1 MAGKK
6 SDYRFERGSAID
18 GHPAGAV
25 LWGSETEHQR
35 NYVAF
40 SGDYKN
46 QFLDS
51 VLIVKKVAAQTNA
64 SVGTLDATVA
74 RTISQCCDEI
84 LSGQWRD
91 QFFLNSIFLG
101 ADAFLQDNVNEVL
114 ANRGTVIMGGQIGKY
129 QHVHPDMHVQ
139 LNQNY
144 NQVFQVALRLT
155 LLTNI
160 RSLQNSL
167 LDLERLLRRK
177 SLEFERHDTARD
189 LKTIGTSKL
198 TSRKFNI
205 FGSKIERCVKRV
217 NDVCQNL
224 LELGWTHGKNSS
236 DFGDPL
242 NCTDIFVEKLKT
254 QCGIQFKIS
263 EFSGDGNQAIFDF
276 VELSS
281 ALKELALELRYICQE
296 LRHEVHA
303 QKQLEKLVNIAT
315 NISNSLSGGLTGNI
329 ANNLSNSHSNNLT
342 TNLPGS
348 LAGGN
353 AASNNSDGNVLTHD
367 GHLDSLTPLY
377 TLSMVALDVVG
388 KDVTVTLCAQESG
401 NEKQVLVPLIAET
414 LLSSIDSLSKALPV
428 FNTMTLQ
435 PLHPQNQLQS
445 NPNNSHIAQAAH
457 RI

>member
-1 MAGKK
+1 MAGRK
-6 SDYRFERGSAID
+6 SDYRFERGSAVD
-18 GHPAGAV
+18 GHPSGTT
-25 LWGSETEHQR
+25 LWGQRTESQR

-40 SGDYKN
+40 SGDFKN

-51 VLIVKKVAAQTNA
+51 VLTVKKVAAQTNIA
-64 SVGTLDATVA
+64 AGTLDATVG
-74 RTISQCCDEI
+74 RTISQCCDEV

-101 ADAFLQDNVNEVL
+101 ADAFLQDNVNEVI
-114 ANRGTVIMGGQIGKY
+114 ANRSTVIMGGQIGKY
-129 QHVHPDMHVQ
+129 QHVHPELHVQ

-160 RSLQNSL
+160 RHLQNSL

-177 SLEFERHDTARD
+177 SLEFERNDTARD
-189 LKTIGTSKL
+189 LKAIGSSKL

-205 FGSKIERCVKRV
+205 FGAKIERCVKRV

-224 LELGWTHGKNSS
+224 LDLGWTHGKAGLE
-236 DFGDPL
+236 FGDSL
-242 NCTDIFVEKLKT
+242 NCTNSFVENLKT
-254 QCGIQFKIS
+254 LCGIQFKIS

-315 NISNSLSGGLTGNI
+315 NISNSLSNVPAGGLSGNSI
-329 ANNLSNSHSNNLT
+329 AANNT
-342 TNLPGS
+342 
-348 LAGGN
+348 
-353 AASNNSDGNVLTHD
+353 DGNGGAHD
-367 GHLDSLTPLY
+367 GPLDSLTPLY

-388 KDVTVTLCAQESG
+388 KDVTVTLCAQENG

-445 NPNNSHIAQAAH
+445 NPNNSHIAQTVH

>member
-18 GHPAGAV
+18 GHPSGTT
-25 LWGSETEHQR
+25 LWGQKTENQR

-40 SGDYKN
+40 SGDFKN

-64 SVGTLDATVA
+64 AAGTLDATVG

-101 ADAFLQDNVNEVL
+101 ADAFLQDNVNEVI
-114 ANRGTVIMGGQIGKY
+114 ANRSTVIMGGQIGKY
-129 QHVHPDMHVQ
+129 QHVHPELHVQ

-189 LKTIGTSKL
+189 LKAIGTSKL

-205 FGSKIERCVKRV
+205 FGAKIERCVKRV

-224 LELGWTHGKNSS
+224 LDLGWTNGKAVSE
-236 DFGDPL
+236 FGDPL
-242 NCTDIFVEKLKT
+242 NCNDTFVENLKT
-254 QCGIQFKIS
+254 LCGIQFKIS

-296 LRHEVHA
+296 LRQEVHA

-315 NISNSLSGGLTGNI
+315 NISNSLSNGPSVVLSGNST
-329 ANNLSNSHSNNLT
+329 A
-342 TNLPGS
+342 
-348 LAGGN
+348 
-353 AASNNSDGNVLTHD
+353 NNSDGNGSTHD
-367 GHLDSLTPLY
+367 GPLDSLTPLY

-388 KDVTVTLCAQESG
+388 KDVTVTLCAQENG

-435 PLHPQNQLQS
+435 PLHPLTQLQS
-445 NPNNSHIAQAAH
+445 NPNNSHIAQTAH

>member
-18 GHPAGAV
+18 GHPAGTT
-25 LWGSETEHQR
+25 LWGQKTESQR

-40 SGDYKN
+40 SGDFKN

-51 VLIVKKVAAQTNA
+51 VLTVKKVAAETNIA
-64 SVGTLDATVA
+64 AGTLDATVG
-74 RTISQCCDEI
+74 RTISQCCDEV

-101 ADAFLQDNVNEVL
+101 ADAFLQDNVNEVI
-114 ANRGTVIMGGQIGKY
+114 ANRSTVILGGQIGKY
-129 QHVHPDMHVQ
+129 QHVHPELHVQ

-144 NQVFQVALRLT
+144 NQVFHVALRLT

-177 SLEFERHDTARD
+177 SLEFERNDTARD
-189 LKTIGTSKL
+189 LKTIGASKL

-205 FGSKIERCVKRV
+205 FGAKIERCVKRV

-224 LELGWTHGKNSS
+224 LELGWTHGKAGLE
-236 DFGDPL
+236 FGDSL
-242 NCTDIFVEKLKT
+242 NCTDTFVENLRT
-254 QCGIQFKIS
+254 LCGIQFKIS

-296 LRHEVHA
+296 LRQEVHA

-315 NISNSLSGGLTGNI
+315 NISNSLSSGSSGGLSGN
-329 ANNLSNSHSNNLT
+329 
-342 TNLPGS
+342 S
-348 LAGGN
+348 LA
-353 AASNNSDGNVLTHD
+353 AANNSDGNSTAHD
-367 GHLDSLTPLY
+367 GPLDSLTPLY

-388 KDVTVTLCAQESG
+388 KDVTVTLCAQENG

-435 PLHPQNQLQS
+435 PLHPQSQLQP
-445 NPNNSHIAQAAH
+445 NPNNSHIAQTAH

>member
-1 MAGKK
+1 MASKK
-6 SDYRFERGSAID
+6 SDYRFERGSATD
-18 GHPAGAV
+18 GHPSGTA
-25 LWGSETEHQR
+25 LWGTKTESQR

-40 SGDYKN
+40 SGDFKN

-64 SVGTLDATVA
+64 AAGILDATIA
-74 RTISQCCDEI
+74 RTIGQCCDEI

-91 QFFLNSIFLG
+91 QFFLNGIFLG
-101 ADAFLQDNVNEVL
+101 AEAFLQDNVNEVL
-114 ANRGTVIMGGQIGKY
+114 ANRSTVIMGGQVGKY
-129 QHVHPDMHVQ
+129 QHVHPDVHVQ

-177 SLEFERHDTARD
+177 ALEFERHDTTRD
-189 LKTIGTSKL
+189 LKVAGSSKL

-224 LELGWTHGKNSS
+224 LDLGWTHGKTASEC
-236 DFGDPL
+236 GEPL
-242 NCTDIFVEKLKT
+242 NCTELFIENLKA
-254 QCGIQFKIS
+254 QCSIQFKIS

-281 ALKELALELRYICQE
+281 ALKELSLELRYICQE
-296 LRHEVHA
+296 LRNEVYA
-303 QKQLEKLVNIAT
+303 QKQLEKLVNIAA
-315 NISNSLSGGLTGNI
+315 NISNSLSGSMLG
-329 ANNLSNSHSNNLT
+329 
-342 TNLPGS
+342 
-348 LAGGN
+348 
-353 AASNNSDGNVLTHD
+353 NNSVSASADGFASSIDIH
-367 GHLDSLTPLY
+367 HDSLTPLY

-388 KDVTVTLCAQESG
+388 KDVTVTLCAGENG
-401 NEKQVLVPLIAET
+401 HEKQVLVPLIAET

-435 PLHPQNQLQS
+435 PLHPQHQIQS

-457 RI
+457 HI